1 MLHNKPQVHVL
12 SETQV
17 IDDTDSY
24 RYRYIVFNTSF
35 TLTEEL
41 LYSSEKMLVLIDS
54 GTMKKTQLP
63 VLVQC
68 G

>member
-41 LYSSEKMLVLIDS
+41 LYSSEKMLVLIDC